1 MAFRIFLIEKSV
13 MQIEEIIVGFNN
25 IIADAVKVFS
35 PEEFNEMVQ
44 EEINLQTNKDAI
56 EEWDNS

>member
-25 IIADAVKVFS
+25 VIADAIKVFS

-44 EEINLQTNKDAI
+44 EEINLQINKDAI